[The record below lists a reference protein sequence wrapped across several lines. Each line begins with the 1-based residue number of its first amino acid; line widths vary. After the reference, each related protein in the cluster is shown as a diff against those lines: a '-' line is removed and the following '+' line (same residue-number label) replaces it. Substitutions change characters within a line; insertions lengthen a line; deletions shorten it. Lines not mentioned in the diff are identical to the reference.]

1 MNGITT
7 WIMIIMDTK
16 IDVKN
21 SWISMGYPKDHQING
36 YELDVKGISWIIIL
50 YNNRESFED

>member
-1 MNGITT
+1 
-7 WIMIIMDTK
+7 MIIMDTK